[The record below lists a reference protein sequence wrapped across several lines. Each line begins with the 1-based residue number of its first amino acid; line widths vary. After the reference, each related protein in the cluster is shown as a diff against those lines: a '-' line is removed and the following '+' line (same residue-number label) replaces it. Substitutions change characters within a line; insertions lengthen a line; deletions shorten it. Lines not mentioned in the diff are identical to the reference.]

1 MLGASDT
8 PLRAREAEAALR
20 GQKLDDDVAAE
31 AAKLAARDIE
41 PTGDIHGSSSYRKRL
56 IEAMVRRALLQAA

>member
-1 MLGASDT
+1 MRYED
-8 PLRAREAEAALR
+8 ALK

-41 PTGDIHGSSSYRKRL
+41 PTGDIHGSSAYRKRL